1 MTTQRVITLLAGVAA
16 WACNADTTQPRP
28 PSDLVV
34 SGGDAQSWYFDNPL
48 PVPLSVIAV
57 DPGGEPVAG
66 VVVTR
71 SVAQGDGAVS
81 PAQST
86 TNANGVASTIDSI
99 GSSTLQRVSA
109 SFPGLANAATFLE
122 VASTPPTAVG
132 VSVNNTVFAPRD

>member
-1 MTTQRVITLLAGVAA
+1 MTTKRAITLLVGVAA

-66 VVVTR
+66 GVVTW
-71 SVAQGDGAVS
+71 SAAQGAGAGS
-81 PAQST
+81 PAQRT
-86 TNANGVASTIDSI
+86 TNANGAPGPLDSI
-99 GSSTLQRVSA
+99 GSSTLQT
-109 SFPGLANAATFLE
+109 G
-122 VASTPPTAVG
+122 
-132 VSVNNTVFAPRD
+132 